1 MPIPNNCLNETSKIK
16 NLENRVVV
24 NNRNKCERS
33 RYRIMAQNRKQN
45 TLKRNRKQTKKSTLY
60 ELREEGKEG
69 GILYAHICICA
80 RIPTPRLHLHL
91 SI

>member
-1 MPIPNNCLNETSKIK
+1 
-16 NLENRVVV
+16 
-24 NNRNKCERS
+24 
-33 RYRIMAQNRKQN
+33 MAQNRKQN

-91 SI
+91 SM